1 MEGNKNDQE
10 VRGSF
15 VGEPWGTD
23 PSSLGRGR
31 KALIK
36 HRPIVPAIQELR
48 QEDHK
53 LKDPPGLWNTVKGK
67 LGSSE
72 TLSTLPKRRQLRL

>member
-53 LKDPPGLWNTVKGK
+53 LKTRLGYGIQSRASWVAVRPYPP
-67 LGSSE
+67 S
-72 TLSTLPKRRQLRL
+72 PKEDS